1 MDKGLIIRRYRPADE
16 DATVDVWAR
25 AARQAHPFLAGE
37 GEGERERKLREVYL
51 VDAENWVVES
61 TADGSIVGLLGMLG
75 SEIGGLFVAPEA
87 QGLGVGRALV
97 RHAASRHSVVTLE
110 VYTDNRR
117 AREFYDRMGFTE
129 VDRKLD
135 ADTGHELIALRR
147 VTAAT

>member
-1 MDKGLIIRRYRPADE
+1 MDESLIIRRYLPADE

-25 AARQAHPFLAGE
+25 AARQAHPFVAGE
-37 GEGERERKLREVYL
+37 GEGDRERKLREVYL

-61 TADGSIVGLLGMLG
+61 TTDGSIVGLLGMLG

-87 QGLGVGRALV
+87 QGRGVGRALIC
-97 RHAASRHSVVTLE
+97 HAAARHSVVTLE
-110 VYTDNRR
+110 VYTDNGR

-129 VDRKLD
+129 VERKLD

-147 VTAAT
+147 VSVAP

>member
-1 MDKGLIIRRYRPADE
+1 M
-16 DATVDVWAR
+16 
-25 AARQAHPFLAGE
+25 
-37 GEGERERKLREVYL
+37 
-51 VDAENWVVES
+51 
-61 TADGSIVGLLGMLG
+61 
-75 SEIGGLFVAPEA
+75 
-87 QGLGVGRALV
+87 GRALV